1 MNREEQIDAL
11 LQEEE
16 YLRCYLEELDATEV
30 AVPETLNTAIRNRV
44 SRKRRKRL
52 ADLAKIAACL
62 VLSISIANTEL
73 VINGADAQLL
83 EITQSAEEKIS
94 DFYQAW
100 STSNLM
106 KGRN

>member
-1 MNREEQIDAL
+1 MNREEQIEAL
-11 LQEEE
+11 LQDEE
-16 YLRCYLEELDATEV
+16 YLRCYLEEMDVVDVT
-30 AVPETLNTAIRNRV
+30 VPETLNVMIRKRV
-44 SRKRRKRL
+44 LRKRRRL
-52 ADLAKIAACL
+52 IADIAKIAACL

-100 STSNLM
+100 TTPNIVR
-106 KGRN
+106 GRN